1 MKKIGIIT
9 FYKNNNYGANI
20 QAFALNRYLRELGHK
35 ALEIYYFYKGHE
47 NLTYNYR
54 NMFKNIVKKTPKSK
68 LLKEIIVFLLY
79 HKKNYPYIEAFENF
93 RKEYIPETKPCKNAD
108 SINSHGF
115 DTVVIGSDQVW
126 NTDITKGLDK
136 VYFGDG
142 LSAEKKITYGVSIG
156 EDRFYPQYEN
166 EIKKYA
172 ESLSAV
178 SVREINSRDYLR
190 EFLKRDVCLV
200 LDPVFLFGKEFY
212 EKLSDKSKINIKDRY
227 ILIYKMSDFPFVYE
241 MAEYLREKTGFRL
254 VEVSVK
260 KAKRKGVGLINNA
273 GPADFINLIKNAE
286 YVVTNSFHG
295 TALSMILK
303 KEFYV
308 SASKRPGRI
317 DTLLQLGGISH
328 RKISD
333 LNEIDLN
340 RIDYNLVADN
350 MAAMIEKS
358 KEFLDKNI

>member
-20 QAFALNRYLRELGHK
+20 QAFALNRYLRELGHE
-35 ALEIYYFYKGHE
+35 ALEINYFYKGHE

-93 RKEYIPETKPCKNAD
+93 RKEYIPETQSCKNAD

-115 DTVVIGSDQVW
+115 DTVIIGSDQVW
-126 NTDITKGLDK
+126 NTDITKGLDN

-166 EIKKYA
+166 EIKEYA
-172 ESLSAV
+172 ASLSAV
-178 SVREINSRDYLR
+178 SVREINSQKYLR
-190 EFLKRDVCLV
+190 EFLKRDVSLV

-212 EKLSDKSKINIKDRY
+212 EKLSDKSKISIKDRY

-241 MAEYLREKTGFRL
+241 MAEFLREKTGLKL

-260 KAKRKGVGLINNA
+260 KAKRKGFQLINNA
-273 GPADFINLIKNAE
+273 GPADFMNLIKNAE

-295 TALSMILK
+295 TALSMILE